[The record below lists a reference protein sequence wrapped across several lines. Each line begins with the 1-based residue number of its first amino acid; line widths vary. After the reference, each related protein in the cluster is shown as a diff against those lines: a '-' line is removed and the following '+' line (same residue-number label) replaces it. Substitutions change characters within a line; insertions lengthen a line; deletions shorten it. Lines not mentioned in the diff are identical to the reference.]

1 MTSRPCALSSR
12 ARLVTAMVGDGLMR
26 PSADERIGKGGA
38 PGVEAGAVL
47 GRRGAGGKRR
57 GQRPELAGEPGDA
70 PVEPGPAAQEPG
82 ERPRPRPPRPPGR
95 PPEAG
100 RPARP

>member
-47 GRRGAGGKRR
+47 GRRVAGGNRR
-57 GQRPELAGEPGDA
+57 RQRPQGDRMNGRSRGVAGQGLEGGGGSA
-70 PVEPGPAAQEPG
+70 GAPAAG
-82 ERPRPRPPRPPGR
+82 FLGGGGGPPAP
-95 PPEAG
+95 
-100 RPARP
+100 